1 MNIVLRF
8 FLLGL
13 AGFISSIIVT
23 NIDIFNSFENSNLYD
38 ATLVGIL
45 TMISAY
51 FILKGM
57 YDEN

>member
-1 MNIVLRF
+1 MNLNRTTC
-8 FLLGL
+8 LG
-13 AGFISSIIVT
+13 FYFDRK
-23 NIDIFNSFENSNLYD
+23 NYCD

-57 YDEN
+57 YDEK

>member
-1 MNIVLRF
+1 MNIVFRF
-8 FLLGL
+8 FLVGL

-23 NIDIFNSFENSNLYD
+23 NINIFSSFENSNLYD

-57 YDEN
+57 YDEK